1 MDDLVPVSVIHFYD
15 VRVRETLCGLR
26 GFEHR
31 STKYA
36 RGVTCP
42 ACVGLLH
49 QRLVLAQRLLE
60 TTPASIALI
69 AQQAGFG
76 SEVSL
81 RHHFS
86 KALRTTPARYR
97 REFRRS

>member
-1 MDDLVPVSVIHFYD
+1 MDELAPVSVIHFYD
-15 VRVRETLCGLR
+15 VRSRETLCGLR

-49 QRLVLAQRLLE
+49 ERLAPDAHPGEDDGRGSA
-60 TTPASIALI
+60 ASA
-69 AQQAGFG
+69 
-76 SEVSL
+76 
-81 RHHFS
+81 
-86 KALRTTPARYR
+86 
-97 REFRRS
+97 